1 MQKKLLSLA
10 VAAAVTAPTA
20 VLADAT
26 LYGRAHVSI
35 DYFDIK
41 NNNAGGRKF
50 KGWTLSRGPEG
61 KSNSRASRIGLK
73 GSEDLDGGL
82 KAIYQVEFE
91 VPLANE
97 EDNHI
102 ANGEA
107 DSAIKMRN
115 SYVGL
120 RGGFGTF
127 LVGRHDTP
135 LKTSTAKLEM
145 FDDTV
150 ADNEGTVGFEDL
162 RPDSTI
168 LYVSPDFAGF
178 KFAGAIMPG
187 GASVFSD
194 TSNDPDANSN
204 SDGLTEGYSLST
216 VYENGPWYGSLAYES
231 RGSEFSS
238 SGSNTQPEDFTLWRV
253 GLGIRDWMGLTL
265 SGIYEKWTDFGFTED
280 NEADLWQIQAGYTM
294 GNSMLKAMYGQQ
306 DQDKT
311 DTNDRTTWAV
321 GIDHDFTKRTKAYA
335 LYTEVEYDRMN
346 NDAEDWQGFSLG
358 MIHKF

>member
-41 NNNAGGRKF
+41 SDVGERQF
-50 KGWTLSRGPEG
+50 KGWALSKGPEG
-61 KSNSRASRIGLK
+61 KGNSRASRIGLK

-82 KAIYQVEFE
+82 KAIYQVELD
-91 VPLANE
+91 VPLTNE
-97 EDNHI
+97 RDNHI
-102 ANGEA
+102 ANDEA
-107 DSAIKMRN
+107 NSAIKMRN

-120 RGGFGTF
+120 KGGFGTF

-135 LKTSTAKLEM
+135 LKTSTAKLEL

-150 ADNEGTVGFEDL
+150 ADYKGTVGFEDL
-162 RPDSTI
+162 RFDSTI

-178 KFAGAIMPG
+178 KFTGAIMPG
-187 GASVFSD
+187 GGSVLSMNNNP
-194 TSNDPDANSN
+194 SANN
-204 SDGLTEGYSLST
+204 NADGLTEGYSLST
-216 VYENGPWYGSLAYES
+216 IYENGPWFGSLAYES
-231 RGSEFSS
+231 RGSEFGRTST
-238 SGSNTQPEDFTLWRV
+238 NVTPEDFKLWRV

-265 SGIYEKWTDFGFTED
+265 SGIYEKWTDFEFRED

-306 DQDKT
+306 DRDKT
-311 DTNDRTTWAV
+311 DTEDRTTWAI

-335 LYTEVEYDRMN
+335 LYTEVDYDMRN
-346 NDAEDWQGFSLG
+346 REANDWQGFSLG

>member
-10 VAAAVTAPTA
+10 IATAVTAPTA

-41 NNNAGGRKF
+41 NDIGQQKF

-61 KSNSRASRIGLK
+61 KGNSRASRIGLK
-73 GSEDLDGGL
+73 GSEDLNGGL
-82 KAIYQVEFE
+82 KAIYQVELD
-91 VPLANE
+91 VPLTNE
-97 EDNHI
+97 RDNHI
-102 ANGEA
+102 ANGEV
-107 DSAIKMRN
+107 SAIRMRN

-135 LKTSTAKLEM
+135 LKTSTAKLEL

-150 ADNEGTVGFEDL
+150 ADYEGTVGFRDVRL
-162 RPDSTI
+162 DNTI

-178 KFAGAIMPG
+178 KFTGAIMPSG
-187 GASVFSD
+187 GSVFS
-194 TSNDPDANSN
+194 NNPNPNANSN
-204 SDGLTEGYSLST
+204 ADGLAEGYSLST
-216 VYENGPWYGSLAYES
+216 VYENGPWFGSLAYES
-231 RGSEFSS
+231 RSRELGDIST
-238 SGSNTQPEDFTLWRV
+238 NTSTEDFKLWRV
-253 GLGIRDWMGLTL
+253 GLGIRDWMGLTVG
-265 SGIYEKWTDFGFTED
+265 GIYEKWTDFEFMKD
-280 NEADLWQIQAGYTM
+280 NEADLWQVQAGYTM

-306 DQDKT
+306 DRDKT
-311 DTNDRTTWAV
+311 DIEDRTTWAV

-335 LYTEVEYDRMN
+335 LYTEVDYDKKN
-346 NDAEDWQGFSLG
+346 HDAGDWQGFSLG